1 MEIGYKYCLF
11 STKEK
16 HDTMTTDQKCTKTN
30 GRKDEKKR
38 SEKDLM
44 KGSVK
49 VKKKKKIHYQL
60 WIMALP
66 AIIYFLVFCYGPMY
80 GIIIAFKEFS
90 AAKGIWGSPWVGLQQ
105 FERFFNSYQSW
116 RLIGNTLAISLL
128 SLIFCFPF
136 PILLAMLL
144 NQVRNKKF
152 KKAVQ
157 TISYAPHFISIV
169 VLCGMI
175 ILFLSPTS
183 GFINAIIKGLGF
195 PAVNFMAKKEWYR
208 AIYVITDIWQNMGW
222 NAVIYIAALAAV
234 DPSLYEA
241 ARIDGAGKLQLIRYI
256 DFPSILPTAVILLI
270 MNVGSIMNVGFQK
283 AFLLQNDLNISVSE
297 IISTYTY
304 KIGLVQADYSYST
317 AIGLFNTVVNIIL
330 LVTVNQIAKR
340 LTKTSLW

>member
-1 MEIGYKYCLF
+1 M
-11 STKEK
+11 
-16 HDTMTTDQKCTKTN
+16 
-30 GRKDEKKR
+30 
-38 SEKDLM
+38 
-44 KGSVK
+44 
-49 VKKKKKIHYQL
+49 
-60 WIMALP
+60 
-66 AIIYFLVFCYGPMY
+66 
-80 GIIIAFKEFS
+80 
-90 AAKGIWGSPWVGLQQ
+90 
-105 FERFFNSYQSW
+105 
-116 RLIGNTLAISLL
+116 
-128 SLIFCFPF
+128 
-136 PILLAMLL
+136 AMLL

>member
-16 HDTMTTDQKCTKTN
+16 HATMTTDQKCTKTN

-256 DFPSILPTAVILLI
+256 AASERPEHFC
-270 MNVGSIMNVGFQK
+270 VGNYFY
-283 AFLLQNDLNISVSE
+283 LYL
-297 IISTYTY
+297 
-304 KIGLVQADYSYST
+304 
-317 AIGLFNTVVNIIL
+317 
-330 LVTVNQIAKR
+330 
-340 LTKTSLW
+340 

>member
-1 MEIGYKYCLF
+1 
-11 STKEK
+11 
-16 HDTMTTDQKCTKTN
+16 MTTDQKCTKTN

-116 RLIGNTLAISLL
+116 RLIGNTLAISIL

-152 KKAVQ
+152 KKVVQ
-157 TISYAPHFISIV
+157 TISADPGISGIRDH
-169 VLCGMI
+169 
-175 ILFLSPTS
+175 
-183 GFINAIIKGLGF
+183 
-195 PAVNFMAKKEWYR
+195 R
-208 AIYVITDIWQNMGW
+208 A
-222 NAVIYIAALAAV
+222 
-234 DPSLYEA
+234 DPE
-241 ARIDGAGKLQLIRYI
+241 R
-256 DFPSILPTAVILLI
+256 
-270 MNVGSIMNVGFQK
+270 
-283 AFLLQNDLNISVSE
+283 SE
-297 IISTYTY
+297 E
-304 KIGLVQADYSYST
+304 
-317 AIGLFNTVVNIIL
+317 
-330 LVTVNQIAKR
+330 
-340 LTKTSLW
+340 